1 MVSTTIDFDLLLY
14 NQIAIVKGSTTM
26 LFIKGGSGSTYYGY
40 NNKYLDIARTIN
52 EKYGLTVAVSSNNL
66 FSVIDLKAEFQS
78 VFTAMNTHYQ
88 VLFAGVSSGAV
99 AASEQSPDIYDLQK
113 LLLINPPFTIS
124 LPKVKK
130 SLEAK
135 KDATFNFV
143 FGSNDPTY
151 RFLPLLDNIKSQSS
165 INLKIVEWA
174 DHNFKNMENE
184 FKSLFVKFV
193 EDNSKYQNNTI

>member
-1 MVSTTIDFDLLLY
+1 MINLSTDFAMIFN

-52 EKYGLTVAVSSNNL
+52 EKYGLTVAVSSNKL
-66 FSVIDLKAEFQS
+66 FSVIDLKSEFQS

-99 AASEQSPDIYDLQK
+99 AAIEQSPDIYDLQK

-151 RFLPLLDNIKSQSS
+151 RFLPLFDNVKTQSS
-165 INLKIVEWA
+165 INLKIVEGA
-174 DHNFKNMENE
+174 DHNFKGMENE

-193 EDNSKYQNNTI
+193 EDNSKYQNITI

>member
-1 MVSTTIDFDLLLY
+1 MHYTDFDLIIN
-14 NQIAIVKGSTTM
+14 NQIAIVKGSTTL

-52 EKYGLTVAVSSNNL
+52 EKYGLTVAVSSNML
-66 FSVIDLKAEFQS
+66 FSLIDLKAEFQS

-99 AASEQSPDIYDLQK
+99 AAIEQSPDIYDLQK

-143 FGSNDPTY
+143 FGANDPTY
-151 RFLPLLDNIKSQSS
+151 RFLPLLDNVKSQST
-165 INLKIVEWA
+165 INLKIVEGA
-174 DHNFKNMENE
+174 YHNFKGMESE
-184 FKSLFVKFV
+184 FKDLFFYFV
-193 EDNSKYQNNTI
+193 DEILLSCN

>member
-1 MVSTTIDFDLLLY
+1 MKNTSSDYELLIN

-26 LFIKGGSGSTYYGY
+26 LFIKGGRGSTYYGY
-40 NNKYLDIARTIN
+40 NNRYLDIARTIN
-52 EKYGLTVAVSSNNL
+52 EKYGLTVAVSSNKL

-99 AASEQSPDIYDLQK
+99 AAIEQSPDIYDLQK
-113 LLLINPPFTIS
+113 LLLINQPFTIS

-151 RFLPLLDNIKSQSS
+151 RFLPLLDNVKSQSI
-165 INLKIVEWA
+165 INLKIVEGA
-174 DHNFKNMENE
+174 VHNFKGMEKE
-184 FKSLFVKFV
+184 FKELFINFV
-193 EDNSKYQNNTI
+193 ENNLSSQRS

>member
-1 MVSTTIDFDLLLY
+1 
-14 NQIAIVKGSTTM
+14 M

-52 EKYGLTVAVSSNNL
+52 EKYGLTVAVSSNKL

-88 VLFAGVSSGAV
+88 VLFAGVSSGVSSGAV
-99 AASEQSPDIYDLQK
+99 AAIEQSPDIYDLQK
-113 LLLINPPFTIS
+113 LLLINQPFTIS

-151 RFLPLLDNIKSQSS
+151 RFLPLLDNVKSQST
-165 INLKIVEWA
+165 INLKIVEGA
-174 DHNFKNMENE
+174 VHNFKGMEKE
-184 FKSLFVKFV
+184 FKELFINFV
-193 EDNSKYQNNTI
+193 ENNLSSQRS

>member
-1 MVSTTIDFDLLLY
+1 MAIKDFDLVFN

-26 LFIKGGSGSTYYGY
+26 LLIKGGSGSTYYGY

-52 EKYGLTVAVSSNNL
+52 EKYGLTVAVSSNKL
-66 FSVIDLKAEFQS
+66 FSKIDLKAELQS
-78 VFTAMNTHYQ
+78 VFKALNTHYQ

-99 AASEQSPDIYDLQK
+99 AAIEQSPDIYDLQK

-124 LPKVKK
+124 LPKIKR

-151 RFLPLLDNIKSQSS
+151 RFLPLLDYVKSQSS
-165 INLKIVEWA
+165 INLKIVEGA
-174 DHNFKNMENE
+174 DHNFKGMESE
-184 FKSLFVKFV
+184 FKELFINFV
-193 EDNSKYQNNTI
+193 ENNLKS

>member
-1 MVSTTIDFDLLLY
+1 MPKLTPSTDFDLILN

-52 EKYGLTVAVSSNNL
+52 QKYGLTVAVSSNKL
-66 FSVIDLKAEFQS
+66 FSKIDLKAELQS
-78 VFTAMNTHYQ
+78 VFSALNTHYQ

-99 AASEQSPDIYDLQK
+99 VAIEQSPDIYELQK
-113 LLLINPPFTIS
+113 LLLINPPITIS
-124 LPKVKK
+124 LPKIKR

-151 RFLPLLDNIKSQSS
+151 RFPPLLDNVKSQSS
-165 INLKIVEWA
+165 INLKMVEGA
-174 DHNFKNMENE
+174 DHNFKGMEKE
-184 FKSLFVKFV
+184 FKDLFINFV
-193 EDNSKYQNNTI
+193 ENNLAS